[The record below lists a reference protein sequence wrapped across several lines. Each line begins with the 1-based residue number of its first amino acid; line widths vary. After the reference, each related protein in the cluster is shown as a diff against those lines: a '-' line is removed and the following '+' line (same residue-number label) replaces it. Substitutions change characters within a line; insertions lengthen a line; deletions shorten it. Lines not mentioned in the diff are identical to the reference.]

1 MTSTTP
7 VNATELFIG
16 AWRSGRSEA
25 NLREAASLLRDLPIL
40 PYDVDSAFQIARIS
54 TALRKRGESIGIK
67 DEFIAG
73 MAVRYGEP
81 LVTRNLSHFARI
93 PGLVVETW

>member
-7 VNATELFIG
+7 VNAYELFLG
-16 AWRSGRSEA
+16 AWRSARSEA

-40 PYDVDSAFQIARIS
+40 TYDVDAAFHIARIHS
-54 TALRKRGESIGIK
+54 SLSRRGESIGIE

-73 MAVRYGEP
+73 IAVRYGEP